1 MIVSHFRNCIPNEE
15 CVFDIKFEE
24 VTICSRN
31 GFAQEFVL
39 MIAVPSALI
48 PHSKINRSHTGIYL
62 KQANG
67 NKQLPENTIRIFIIN
82 KRSKFNYYKSKNYIC
97 LTKREHNFLFHI
109 LRYLSK
115 KWKNSTP
122 F

>member
-109 LRYLSK
+109 LRHLSK